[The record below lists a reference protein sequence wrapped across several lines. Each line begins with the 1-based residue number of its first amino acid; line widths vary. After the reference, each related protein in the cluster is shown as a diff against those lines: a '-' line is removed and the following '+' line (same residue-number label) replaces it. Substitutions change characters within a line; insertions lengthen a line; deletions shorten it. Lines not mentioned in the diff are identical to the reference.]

1 MKYILALDQG
11 TTSSR
16 AIVFDRHGEI
26 VSSAQQ
32 EFPQI
37 YPHSGWVEHDPQ
49 DILGSQ
55 VGVIAEAITRAEIT
69 SADIAAIGITNQRET
84 TIVWEK
90 ATGKPVYNA
99 IVWQCRRTADYCDE
113 LKKQGLDKIIY
124 DKTGLVL
131 DAYFSATKLK
141 WILDNVAGARER
153 AEKGELLFG
162 TIDTFI
168 MWHLSQGKIFATD
181 FTNAAR
187 TMLYNIHDLCWDD
200 ELLGLFRI
208 PKCMLPEVKPS
219 SSFYGYTDHII
230 LGTKVPICGVAGD
243 QQAALFG
250 QLCTGKGCIKNTYG
264 TGCFLLMNTGDT
276 PVRSEGLVTTLAAG
290 TTSRPQYVLEGSVF
304 VGGAIVQWLRDEMRM
319 IRASAETE
327 NYATKVEDTNGVYI
341 VPAFVGLGAPYWDS
355 KARGTVCGITRGTKK
370 EHFIR
375 AALESIAYQV
385 YDIVKT
391 MAKDLGGGVTSLN
404 VDGGA
409 CANNFLMQFQADI
422 LGIEVVRP
430 KVIETTAL
438 GACYLAGL
446 QVGYWKD
453 IDDIKHNK
461 KIERVFKPEMADEKR
476 QKLLDGWDE
485 SVGRARYRKG

>member
-1 MKYILALDQG
+1 M
-11 TTSSR
+11 
-16 AIVFDRHGEI
+16 
-26 VSSAQQ
+26 
-32 EFPQI
+32 
-37 YPHSGWVEHDPQ
+37 
-49 DILGSQ
+49 
-55 VGVIAEAITRAEIT
+55 
-69 SADIAAIGITNQRET
+69 
-84 TIVWEK
+84 
-90 ATGKPVYNA
+90 
-99 IVWQCRRTADYCDE
+99 
-113 LKKQGLDKIIY
+113 
-124 DKTGLVL
+124 
-131 DAYFSATKLK
+131 
-141 WILDNVAGARER
+141 
-153 AEKGELLFG
+153 
-162 TIDTFI
+162 
-168 MWHLSQGKIFATD
+168 
-181 FTNAAR
+181 
-187 TMLYNIHDLCWDD
+187 
-200 ELLGLFRI
+200 
-208 PKCMLPEVKPS
+208 
-219 SSFYGYTDHII
+219 
-230 LGTKVPICGVAGD
+230 
-243 QQAALFG
+243 FG

-319 IRASAETE
+319 IRTSAETE
-327 NYATKVEDTNGVYI
+327 TYATKVEDTNGVYI